1 MDLIQSKGMI
11 IFLVV
16 VFSITLIGAINIK
29 KQNERY
35 ANEYVYAN
43 TKITSCAR

>member
-29 KQNERY
+29 KHNERY

-43 TKITSCAR
+43 QK